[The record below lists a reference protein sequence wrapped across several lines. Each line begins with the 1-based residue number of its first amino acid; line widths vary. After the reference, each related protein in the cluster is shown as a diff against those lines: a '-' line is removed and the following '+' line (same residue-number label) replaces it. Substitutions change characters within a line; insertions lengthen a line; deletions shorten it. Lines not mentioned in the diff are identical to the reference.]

1 MSSSSTGSIKALLVI
16 LGIGAIVAAIF
27 LVAKPKN
34 ESCKALQVEI
44 NDLQTRYDDLCEK
57 EKHKDE
63 YIAETEEF
71 NKQFDEELVN
81 YPADLN
87 QETTVMFLKG
97 VEENNVFQNV
107 SVSLPRPSTYY
118 VLGGEEVAEDEEGA
132 AQQYVV
138 ETEAYNVSYKGSY
151 EGFQDY
157 IDYIEGYKYRM
168 NVSQINVAYNADA
181 TDPID
186 ECTGSATINA
196 YSISGPD
203 RTPDKPVISDV
214 KEGKPVI
221 FADENGGSSASTS
234 YDNDEGASIVSNH
247 NIVMLLNNA
256 GNDSASGIIVAANE
270 SNEDTYVTS
279 SANSVEE
286 VDVTITE
293 EDGKNYI
300 EYAIGSDSYRAE
312 ILSSDVT
319 IYVKS
324 SARVNSDDKNGVKMN
339 VSNSTDLSVYVKV
352 SDDDATAPRFELGS
366 KTGTVKVY

>member
-1 MSSSSTGSIKALLVI
+1 MSNSASIKALLVI
-16 LGIGAIVAAIF
+16 LGIGAIVASIF
-27 LVAKPKN
+27 LVVKPKN
-34 ESCKALQVEI
+34 ETCKQLQSEI
-44 NDLQTRYDDLCEK
+44 IELQARYDDLCEK

-71 NKQFDEELVN
+71 NRQFDEELIN

-97 VEENNVFQNV
+97 VEENVIFRNNT
-107 SVSLPRPSTYY
+107 VSLPRPATYY
-118 VLGGEEVAEDEEGA
+118 VLGGEDAADDEDSAG
-132 AQQYVV
+132 QYVV
-138 ETEAYNVSYKGSY
+138 ETEQYNVSYSGSY

-157 IDYIEGYKYRM
+157 IDYIETYKYRM
-168 NVSQINVAYNADA
+168 NVSAITVAYNSEA

-186 ECTGSATINA
+186 ECAGTVTVNA

-221 FADENGGSSASTS
+221 FEDESGGSKASTS
-234 YDNDEGASIVSNH
+234 FDSDNGASIVSDH
-247 NIVMLLNNA
+247 NVVILLNNA
-256 GNDSASGIIVAANE
+256 GNDSASGIIVASNE

-279 SANSVEE
+279 SSNKVENL
-286 VDVTITE
+286 DITISE

-300 EYAIGSDSYRAE
+300 EYAIGSESYRAE
-312 ILSSDVT
+312 VLSKNVT

-324 SARVNSDDKNGVKMN
+324 SERVNSDDKNGVKMN
-339 VSNSTDLSVYVKV
+339 VSNNTDLSVYVKV
-352 SDDDATAPRFELGS
+352 SDDDSTSPRFEVGS